1 MKKLIG
7 CGKHISTAAV
17 MSRRKGATMVE
28 FALIVPILLAI
39 LLGIL
44 ELGWMTKNK
53 LQLANAVRE
62 GARDAA
68 VGIKTAATATNDSIE
83 ARIKNRAAGLP
94 GAPSALTI
102 TLMRDDGDASN
113 GYSYVTPLGNKAA
126 DASTGAVYN
135 DAPTGALIR
144 VRVSIPHK
152 SLTGFPFTNGK
163 TLTSEVIMRR
173 ESGN

>member
-7 CGKHISTAAV
+7 RGKNKNGSTP
-17 MSRRKGATMVE
+17 MSRRTGATMVE

-39 LLGIL
+39 LLGIM
-44 ELGWMTKNK
+44 EFGWMAKNK
-53 LQLANAVRE
+53 LQLANATRE

-68 VGIKTAATATNDSIE
+68 VGIKTDPESTTDSIE

-94 GAPSALTI
+94 NVPSGLTI
-102 TLMRDDGDASN
+102 SLQRDDGDATN
-113 GYSYVTPLGNKAA
+113 GYNYNIALGNKAA
-126 DASTGAVYN
+126 DTSGKIYN

-144 VRVSIPHK
+144 VRVSLPHK

-173 ESGN
+173 ESGS